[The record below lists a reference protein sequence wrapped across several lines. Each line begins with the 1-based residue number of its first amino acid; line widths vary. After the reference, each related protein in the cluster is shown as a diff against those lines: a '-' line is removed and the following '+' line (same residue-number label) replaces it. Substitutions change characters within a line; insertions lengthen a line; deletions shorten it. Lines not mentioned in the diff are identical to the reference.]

1 MIRSEVAYAKS
12 EGCRRYKLKR
22 GKRGETEK
30 NRGGEKKKPAE
41 AGIWGAGPSAALI
54 ISLRR

>member
-12 EGCRRYKLKR
+12 GGCRGYKNKR
-22 GKRGETEK
+22 GKRREIEK
-30 NRGGEKKKPAE
+30 NGGGEKKKPAE

-54 ISLRR
+54 ISRKR